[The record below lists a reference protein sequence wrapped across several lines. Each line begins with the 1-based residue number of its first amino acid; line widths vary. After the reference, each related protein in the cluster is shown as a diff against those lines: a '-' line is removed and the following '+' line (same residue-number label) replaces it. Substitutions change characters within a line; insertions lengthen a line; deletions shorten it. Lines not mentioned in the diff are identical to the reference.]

1 MKFEKL
7 LEVFAGQPYF
17 DYPAVRL
24 HFQDERDHTSRTAL
38 SRFVKRGSLLELKR
52 GFYAFSEPYRTRPLN
67 PLQLAQVL
75 YAPSYISELWAL
87 SWYGVIPEKVILIT
101 SVTTRVT
108 RTFKNTLGEYRYRT
122 IDRRFFHSWQTEEI
136 LSEEVRIATPEKALL
151 DLWYLEKGEWTV
163 ARMESMRF
171 EPRIIDAER
180 LYALA
185 QNYPPRLIRAAKSWA
200 IYAEQTTEGEIH
212 L

>member
-1 MKFEKL
+1 MKFERL

-17 DYPAVRL
+17 DYPSVRL
-24 HFQDERDHTSRTAL
+24 HFQNEKDHTSRTAL
-38 SRFVKRGSLLELKR
+38 SRFIKRGVLHELKR
-52 GFYAFSEPYRTRPLN
+52 GFYAFSEPYLTRPLN
-67 PLQLAQVL
+67 PLQLAQAL
-75 YAPSYISELWAL
+75 YAPSYVSELWAL
-87 SWYGVIPEKVILIT
+87 SWYGIIPEKVTLIT

-108 RTFKNTLGEYRYRT
+108 RTFKNILGEYRYRT

-136 LSEEVRIATPEKALL
+136 LSEKVRIATPEKALL

-163 ARMESMRF
+163 ERMESMRF
-171 EPRIIDAER
+171 EPRLIDAEK

-185 QNYPPRLIRAAKSWA
+185 QNYPPRLIRAVKSWV
-200 IYAEQTTEGEIH
+200 IYAEQTAKGEII

>member
-7 LEVFAGQPYF
+7 LEVFAAQPYF

-24 HFQDERDHTSRTAL
+24 YFQDEREHTSRTAL

-52 GFYAFSEPYRTRPLN
+52 GLYAFSEPYRTRPLN

-75 YAPSYISELWAL
+75 YGPSYISELWAL
-87 SWYGVIPEKVILIT
+87 SWYGVIPEKVTLIT
-101 SVTTRVT
+101 SVTTRAT
-108 RTFKNTLGEYRYRT
+108 RTFKNNLGEYRYRT

-136 LSEEVRIATPEKALL
+136 LSEKVRIATPEKALI

-163 ARMESMRF
+163 PRMESMRF
-171 EPRIIDAER
+171 EPRIIDIEK
-180 LYALA
+180 LYTLA
-185 QNYPPRLIRAAKSWA
+185 QNYPPRLIRATKAWA
-200 IYAEQTTEGEIH
+200 IYAEQTGGEIQ